1 MRNKL
6 REAGSLELIGGR
18 LCLDFANTVST
29 RVDPLCR
36 EYLTCYEDLVE
47 WSRHVGILKDRQVKH
62 FRTEAGRHPVKANRV
77 LHAAIQIRETIYR
90 IFSSIAHQKRPS
102 APDMTFLN
110 SALSKALQRAQIL
123 SKAQGFEWGWKHAEH
138 TLDDMLWPIVRSAAD
153 LLTSSEIIRIRQCAR
168 PKGCDWLFID
178 ATKNQ
183 SRRWC
188 SMKLCGSLDKARRY
202 YYRNRPLSARSRLK
216 GGIRR

>member
-6 REAGSLELIGGR
+6 REAGTLELIGGR

-29 RVDPLCR
+29 RVGSLCR
-36 EYLTCYEDLVE
+36 EYLTCYGDLVD
-47 WSRHVGILKDRQVKH
+47 WSRHAGILKDRQVKR
-62 FRTEAGRHPVKANRV
+62 FKTEAGRHPVRAHRV

-90 IFSSIAHQKRPS
+90 IFSSIAHQKKPS
-102 APDMTFLN
+102 ASDMALLN
-110 SALSKALQRAQIL
+110 SALSKSLRRTQIL
-123 SKAQGFEWGWKHAEH
+123 PKRQGFEWGWRYADH

-153 LLTSSEIIRIRQCAR
+153 LLTSPEIIRIRQCAR
-168 PKGCDWLFID
+168 PKRCDWLFID

-188 SMKLCGSLDKARRY
+188 SMMLCGSLDKARRY
-202 YYRNRPLSARSRLK
+202 YYRNRSR
-216 GGIRR
+216 RQVNA